1 MASERGAPGGIE
13 VGLKIPPYVFLT
25 LAPLFWAGN
34 FVFGRALSEALPPF
48 GINLIR
54 WLLACAILVPLT
66 LYLEGRFPRPARHLW
81 TGLVVMAL
89 TGVLL
94 FNSLVYL
101 SLGYTTSTNAALIN
115 GATPILTIVIAAMAG
130 FDRLTGRRM
139 AGALT
144 SLMGVGWIVSRGS
157 LETLSSFAFNR
168 GDLVMLVAALL
179 WAIYTVLVIR
189 VTRVMSPLA
198 VTTIAAVL
206 ALPLSALI
214 GGYELATQ
222 PIGEITAVVILGL
235 VYVGVVASVGAFLFW
250 SIGVKGIGAAR
261 ASVFLNLIPVFTAL
275 IAAIALNERP
285 GLPQL
290 VGGLLVICGVTLAS
304 SSKGR
309 PPADAK
315 PAPSETS

>member
-1 MASERGAPGGIE
+1 VASERGAPGGIE

-34 FVFGRALSEALPPF
+34 FVFGRPLSEALPPF

-139 AGALT
+139 AG
-144 SLMGVGWIVSRGS
+144 VGWIVSRGS
-157 LETLSSFAFNR
+157 LEALSSFAFNR

>member
-25 LAPLFWAGN
+25 FAPLFWAGN
-34 FVFGRALSEALPPF
+34 FVFGRPLSEALPPF

-101 SLGYTTSTNAALIN
+101 SLEYTTSTNAALIN
-115 GATPILTIVIAAMAG
+115 GATPILTIVIAAMVG
-130 FDRLTGRRM
+130 FDRLTGRRV

-157 LETLSSFAFNR
+157 LETISSFAFNR
-168 GDLVMLVAALL
+168 GVLVILFAALL
-179 WAIYTVLVIR
+179 WAIYTVLVILC
-189 VTRVMSPLA
+189 M
-198 VTTIAAVL
+198 
-206 ALPLSALI
+206 
-214 GGYELATQ
+214 
-222 PIGEITAVVILGL
+222 
-235 VYVGVVASVGAFLFW
+235 
-250 SIGVKGIGAAR
+250 
-261 ASVFLNLIPVFTAL
+261 
-275 IAAIALNERP
+275 
-285 GLPQL
+285 
-290 VGGLLVICGVTLAS
+290 
-304 SSKGR
+304 
-309 PPADAK
+309 
-315 PAPSETS
+315 